1 MKLLLD
7 MDLPPQWQCV
17 LHISLTPV
25 VVALLLICVGCGQ
38 TGQDMP
44 KRGGIITM
52 APHLTE
58 TVFSLGQ
65 GSRVIA
71 VGSFD
76 DYPPEVASLPKVGGY
91 IDPNLEKIA
100 MLAPELIIVPGK
112 DQKVTDFATMKGISV
127 LNVNMDSLAGI
138 DSGIE
143 QIGLRLGCERE
154 ATALRA
160 RIKNELDEVR
170 NAVRGLSRPKVLIIT
185 MRQDHDLNG
194 LYTANRNSFVSEL
207 VDCAGGY
214 NVFADAATTYL
225 EASKETIV
233 VKAPDVII
241 ELHAGENIDAAE
253 QERYKADWR
262 QMPTLPAVQHG
273 RIYIIT
279 ESFAARPGPR
289 VGEIARIIAKDLH
302 PEAGISTS

>member
-1 MKLLLD
+1 MVKAF
-7 MDLPPQWQCV
+7 Q
-17 LHISLTPV
+17 IS
-25 VVALLLICVGCGQ
+25 VALVVLFLSLGCTQ
-38 TGQDMP
+38 TGGDVP

-58 TVFSLGQ
+58 TVFALGQ

-76 DYPPEVASLPKVGGY
+76 DYPREVAALPKVGGY

-112 DQKVTDFATMKGISV
+112 DQKVTDFAAMKGISV

-143 QIGLRLGCERE
+143 QIGLRLGCEKE

-160 RIKNELDEVR
+160 RIEGELDEVR
-170 NAVRGLSRPKVLIIT
+170 RAVQGLPRPKVLIIT
-185 MRQDHDLNG
+185 MRQDHDLNN
-194 LYTANRNSFVSEL
+194 LYTANRNSFISEI
-207 VDCAGGY
+207 VDCAGGD

-233 VKAPDVII
+233 VKAPDAII

-253 QERYKADWR
+253 QERYKADWQ

-273 RIYIIT
+273 RIYIVT